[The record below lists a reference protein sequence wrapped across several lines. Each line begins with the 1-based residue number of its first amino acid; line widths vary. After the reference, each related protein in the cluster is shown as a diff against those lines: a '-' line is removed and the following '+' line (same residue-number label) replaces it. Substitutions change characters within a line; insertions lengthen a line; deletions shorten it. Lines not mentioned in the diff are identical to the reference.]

1 MMNETTMKK
10 ARALIDRIDLSDEN
24 FRIEQLFA
32 EREELEASLVRA
44 DDRRKAALRD
54 LNEARDKQQV
64 NAVAVADSLLAGTE
78 AREAAEAGPS
88 IDELKDEIASLR
100 AGIGELSRRISTVK
114 NEIANEQAK
123 AQHKIAA
130 ATKPLADAIAT
141 EMAEASK
148 RLLDCY
154 AAATAL
160 TDASGGH
167 GIILHA
173 ARQAVS
179 GVMGI
184 DKPLP
189 GARQLVEVP
198 RDLSALLAT
207 LGEKG
212 PAHKPRLTTSVLT
225 PL

>member
-1 MMNETTMKK
+1 MDSNAIKE
-10 ARALIDRIDLSDEN
+10 ARSLIDRIDLSDEN
-24 FRIEQLFA
+24 ARIEKLLA
-32 EREELEASLVRA
+32 EQSELEASLGRA

-54 LNEARDKQQV
+54 LNDAREKQEV

-88 IDELKDEIASLR
+88 IDDLKDEIASLR
-100 AGIGELSRRISTVK
+100 AGMGELSRRITAVK
-114 NEIANEQAK
+114 NEISNEQAK
-123 AQHKIAA
+123 AQQKVAA

-160 TDASGGH
+160 TDAAGGH
-167 GIILHA
+167 GIVLHA
-173 ARQAVS
+173 ARQAVG
-179 GVMGI
+179 GVMGT

-189 GARQLVEVP
+189 GARQLIEVP

-207 LGEKG
+207 LSENG